1 MKPHTRAIRMLL
13 AATMVSTLACGP
25 AEEPPAPEPTPMPS
39 AADDRAAI
47 DALMNRLEDA
57 YANTD
62 IDQLMDVYT
71 DDLVYMGA
79 GAPLIQGAADFR
91 AANDPVGAYDLVMHN
106 EEVVVTG
113 DWGYARGSYD
123 GNDQFLMIVR
133 RDPDGVWRI
142 AREIWNV
149 APDEAEQ

>member
-1 MKPHTRAIRMLL
+1 MKLRNRTLALL
-13 AATMVSTLACGP
+13 VSLATVSILACGP
-25 AEEPPAPEPTPMPS
+25 DAEAPAPDAAPMPT

-47 DALMNRLEDA
+47 DALMDRLEAA

-91 AANDPVGAYDLVMHN
+91 AANDPVGAYDLEMHN

-113 DWGYARGSYD
+113 DWGYARGTYD
-123 GNDQFLMIVR
+123 GNDQYLMIVR
-133 RDPDGVWRI
+133 RADGVWRI

-149 APDEAEQ
+149 APDETEE